1 MIRLQYDAYLSFDPF
16 SAKCIKIMVEAIANG
31 MILLMLSIGHAEL
44 WIMVINRTH
53 ALPIHDTSLKR
64 LRHVLELVII
74 LFPIVLFLSVGL
86 YAPGV
91 LVGGSWSQLAFWWK
105 PVLLL
110 CTLGFLGLMYSA
122 FRHLLYKPPRQQ
134 TETQSELIQ
143 MRERLNQDLVGEG
156 PYHYLA
162 GLPLNQIFSVEFTR
176 KTFQLPRLPANWEG
190 LTILHVSDLHFSGTL
205 KREYFVELCRIAQE
219 AKPDLIIFAGDLLDE
234 MKCLDWLDDTLGPMQ
249 APLGRFFILGNHDWN
264 QESLQIRQALE
275 NTGWI
280 DLSVEPFQ
288 LQHAGKM
295 LQLAG
300 TEVPWMGTHP
310 EIKQSTTGESSEP
323 ESDFLLLVSHTP
335 DNFHWAVREGYD
347 LVLSG
352 HTHGGQ
358 VRFPLIG
365 PVFAPSLHG
374 TRYTSGTF
382 ARGSSLL
389 HVSRGVSGIHPLR
402 WFCRPEISLLTLRT
416 TDKAAR

>member
-1 MIRLQYDAYLSFDPF
+1 
-16 SAKCIKIMVEAIANG
+16 
-31 MILLMLSIGHAEL
+31 MLSIGHAEL
-44 WIMVINRTH
+44 WIMLINRTH
-53 ALPIHDTSLKR
+53 AMPIHDAQLKR
-64 LRHVLELVII
+64 LRHVLELLIV
-74 LFPIVLFLSVGL
+74 LFPIVLFVTVGL
-86 YAPGV
+86 YTPGV
-91 LVGGSWSQLAFWWK
+91 LVGGAWDQLPFWWK
-105 PVLLL
+105 PVILV
-110 CTLGFLGLMYSA
+110 CALGFLGLLYSG

-134 TETQSELIQ
+134 IEHQSELIH
-143 MRERLNQDLVGEG
+143 MRQRLNQNLIGEG

-162 GLPLNQIFSVEFTR
+162 GLPFNEIFSIEFTR
-176 KTFQLPRLPANWEG
+176 KSFQLPRLPVNWEG

-219 AKPDLIIFAGDLLDE
+219 TKPDLIIFAGDLIDE
-234 MKCLDWLDDTLGPMQ
+234 MKCLDWLDDTLGSMQ
-249 APLGRFFILGNHDWN
+249 APLGCYFILGNHDWQ
-264 QESLQIRQALE
+264 QESLQIRETLE
-275 NTGWI
+275 ETGWT
-280 DLSVEPFQ
+280 DLSAAPCL
-288 LQHAGKM
+288 LQHEGHT

-300 TEVPWMGTHP
+300 TEAPWMGELP
-310 EIKQSTTGESSEP
+310 KIKRSVTDDGSEV

-335 DNFHWAVREGYD
+335 DNFHWAVRQGYD

-382 ARGSSLL
+382 ARGSTVL

-402 WFCRPEISLLTLRT
+402 LFCRPEISLLTLKTEQEMQSR
-416 TDKAAR
+416 

>member
-1 MIRLQYDAYLSFDPF
+1 M
-16 SAKCIKIMVEAIANG
+16 EAIANG
-31 MILLMLSIGHAEL
+31 LILLMLSIGHAEL

-53 ALPIHDTSLKR
+53 ALPIHDAWLKR
-64 LRHVLELVII
+64 LRHILELAIV

-91 LVGGSWSQLAFWWK
+91 LVGGTWSQLSFWWK

-122 FRHLLYKPPRQQ
+122 FRHLFYKPPRQQ

-143 MRERLNQDLVGEG
+143 MRERLNQDLIGEG

-162 GLPLNQIFSVEFTR
+162 GLPLNQVFSVEFTR
-176 KTFQLPRLPANWEG
+176 KTFQIPRLPANWEG

-219 AKPDLIIFAGDLLDE
+219 SKPDLIIFAGDLLDE

-249 APLGRFFILGNHDWN
+249 APLGRFFILGNHDWH
-264 QESLQIRQALE
+264 QESLQIRETLSGM
-275 NTGWI
+275 GWI
-280 DLSVEPFQ
+280 DLSATSFC
-288 LQHAGKM
+288 LQHAGHT

-310 EIKQSTTGESSEP
+310 ESRRSASEENSESEF
-323 ESDFLLLVSHTP
+323 DFLLLVSHTP

-358 VRFPLIG
+358 VRLPLIG

-374 TRYTSGTF
+374 TRYASGTF
-382 ARGSSLL
+382 ARGSTML

-416 TDKAAR
+416 TDDAAR